1 MYEITMLVFEG
12 FCFYISLGLFGVPCI
27 FLRKRKGKGVSYG
40 SIDKG
45 DMCVLILV
53 TCIFLSPGIFFC
65 MFFTRLFLLC
75 TVCISLV
82 FGLMGKKTG
91 KEEIVND
98 MIYVY
103 GFAKSSW
110 VLVTNC
116 HSDTGGE
123 AIFTRTGGVLFSF
136 LFLSLLRLSVSHLPC
151 SISVV

>member
-65 MFFTRLFLLC
+65 MFFYASVFTVYCVYFL
-75 TVCISLV
+75 
-82 FGLMGKKTG
+82 GLWVDGKKLER
-91 KEEIVND
+91 K
-98 MIYVY
+98 
-103 GFAKSSW
+103 K
-110 VLVTNC
+110 
-116 HSDTGGE
+116 
-123 AIFTRTGGVLFSF
+123 
-136 LFLSLLRLSVSHLPC
+136 
-151 SISVV
+151 